1 MQVAALRK
9 AQELSMAFFQ
19 RMPVSDIYARI
30 TQDTNAIYTAMTNG
44 FIDTIREPFTVLSI
58 IISMLVIDLEAYP
71 DRQLYAP
78 SRSCT
83 GCVQRGNA
91 CAC

>member
-1 MQVAALRK
+1 MASYFSTYCLTWVSARVIRDMQVAALRK

-44 FIDTIREPFTVLSI
+44 FIDTIREPFTILSI
-58 IISMLVIDLEAYP
+58 LISMLVIDWKLIIK
-71 DRQLYAP
+71 
-78 SRSCT
+78 
-83 GCVQRGNA
+83 
-91 CAC
+91 